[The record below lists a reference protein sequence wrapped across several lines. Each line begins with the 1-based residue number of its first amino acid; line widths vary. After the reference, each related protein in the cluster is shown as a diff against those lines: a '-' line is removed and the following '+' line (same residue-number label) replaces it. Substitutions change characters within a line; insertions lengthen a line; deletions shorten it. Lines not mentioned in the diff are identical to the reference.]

1 MATFKVKYKT
11 KPYFQYINLKKYQ
24 DDDVFSDVLNYIINP
39 LKTPNHYIGSVN
51 INDVSHA
58 AEEMSAVIRHFGKDK
73 GVHLRHMILS
83 FWLEEKVSAHQA
95 YFLAHEI
102 AAYYGNEYQL
112 VFAVHEDHAAPHI
125 HFIMNTTSFVTGLK
139 YRGRR
144 DDYYRFQAHIKKVLW
159 DYAGITTLM
168 VVKDE

>member
-1 MATFKVKYKT
+1 MAVFKVKYKVNSC
-11 KPYFQYINLKKYQ
+11 FQHINFKKYQ
-24 DDDVFSDVLNYIINP
+24 DNDVFFDVLNYIVNP
-39 LKTPNHYIGSVN
+39 IKTPNHYIGSVN
-51 INDVSHA
+51 INEASHA

-83 FWLEEKVSAHQA
+83 FWPEEKVSAHQA

-112 VFAVHEDHAAPHI
+112 VFAVHEDTAAPHI
-125 HFIMNTTSFVTGLK
+125 HFVMNTTSFVTGLK

-144 DDYYRFQAHIKKVLW
+144 DDYYHFQAHIKEMLW
-159 DYAGITTLM
+159 DYAGIATLM